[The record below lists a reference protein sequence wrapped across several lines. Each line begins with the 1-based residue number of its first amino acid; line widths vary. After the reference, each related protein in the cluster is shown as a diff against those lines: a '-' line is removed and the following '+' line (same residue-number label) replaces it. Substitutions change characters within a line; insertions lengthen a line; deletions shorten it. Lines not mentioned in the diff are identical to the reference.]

1 MGVVVT
7 GVGIVSAL
15 GVGVQS
21 NIVSMREGRSG
32 ISAHPSILKT
42 GNILPVGELRMTNDE
57 LHRLADIPVHKHL
70 SRTALLGIIAA
81 REALADAKAELSKRI
96 GLVSS
101 TSVGGM
107 DLTEGFFREF
117 MKDDSAGRLR
127 DVRMHDCGAITS
139 AMAHYCGINAYTT
152 TISTACSSAANAV
165 MFGAKLIEHDVVDY
179 VVAGGSDALSA
190 FTLNGFKSLMIL
202 DRQACRPFDRSRA
215 GLNLGEGAGYLVLQ
229 GDKNSAPNYY
239 CRLAGY
245 ANRNDAHHQ
254 TATSAEGEGAFLAM
268 AEALKLANLSP
279 REVSYI
285 NAHGTGTQN
294 NDSAES
300 AAFIRLFGEN
310 IPAFSSTKGFTGHT
324 LAAAGGIEAA
334 YSVLSVAK
342 GFLYPNLNFSH
353 PIEEFGLIPNSEFS
367 EGKDID
373 CVLSNSFGFGG
384 NCSSLVFVR

>member
-1 MGVVVT
+1 
-7 GVGIVSAL
+7 
-15 GVGVQS
+15 
-21 NIVSMREGRSG
+21 
-32 ISAHPSILKT
+32 
-42 GNILPVGELRMTNDE
+42 
-57 LHRLADIPVHKHL
+57 
-70 SRTALLGIIAA
+70 
-81 REALADAKAELSKRI
+81 
-96 GLVSS
+96 
-101 TSVGGM
+101 
-107 DLTEGFFREF
+107 
-117 MKDDSAGRLR
+117 
-127 DVRMHDCGAITS
+127 
-139 AMAHYCGINAYTT
+139 
-152 TISTACSSAANAV
+152 
-165 MFGAKLIEHDVVDY
+165 
-179 VVAGGSDALSA
+179 
-190 FTLNGFKSLMIL
+190 
-202 DRQACRPFDRSRA
+202 
-215 GLNLGEGAGYLVLQ
+215 
-229 GDKNSAPNYY
+229 
-239 CRLAGY
+239 
-245 ANRNDAHHQ
+245 
-254 TATSAEGEGAFLAM
+254 M

-279 REVSYI
+279 RAVSYI

>member
-7 GVGIVSAL
+7 GVGIASAL

-21 NIVSMREGRSG
+21 NIASMREGRSG
-32 ISAHPSILKT
+32 ISARPSILKT

-229 GDKNSAPNYY
+229 GDKN
-239 CRLAGY
+239 
-245 ANRNDAHHQ
+245 
-254 TATSAEGEGAFLAM
+254 
-268 AEALKLANLSP
+268 
-279 REVSYI
+279 
-285 NAHGTGTQN
+285 
-294 NDSAES
+294 
-300 AAFIRLFGEN
+300 
-310 IPAFSSTKGFTGHT
+310 
-324 LAAAGGIEAA
+324 
-334 YSVLSVAK
+334 
-342 GFLYPNLNFSH
+342 
-353 PIEEFGLIPNSEFS
+353 
-367 EGKDID
+367 
-373 CVLSNSFGFGG
+373 
-384 NCSSLVFVR
+384 